1 MFRKS
6 VLAATVAALLMGV
19 MLAGV
24 PAALADGGGQLAQVY
39 DSDTGTWVTCIA
51 DGRING
57 CQLDEPVAI
66 YYTSTSEPVLDA
78 YGQITWNSDGSQAYT
93 DVVTGLELWGIASG
107 YDNLI
112 KVIGI
117 STDEIQA
124 KVAAA
129 GGADT
134 VLAQGYGYTLGYS
147 ATGYFWVTAPD
158 GYHFVWSDASLLG

>member
-1 MFRKS
+1 MFRKK
-6 VLAATVAALLMGV
+6 VWAATVAALLMGV

-39 DSDTGTWVTCIA
+39 DSDSGAWVTCIA

-66 YYTSTSEPVLDA
+66 YYTSASEPVLDT

-93 DVVTGLELWGIASG
+93 DAVAGIEMWGMASG

-112 KVIGI
+112 KVI
-117 STDEIQA
+117 SLSADEIQA
-124 KVAAA
+124 EIAAN

-158 GYHFVWSDASLLG
+158 GYSFVWEGASLLG